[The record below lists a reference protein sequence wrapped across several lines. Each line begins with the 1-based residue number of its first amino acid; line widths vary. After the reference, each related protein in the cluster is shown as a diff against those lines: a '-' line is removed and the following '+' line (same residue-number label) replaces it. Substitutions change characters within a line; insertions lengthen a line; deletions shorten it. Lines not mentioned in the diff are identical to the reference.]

1 MSAAEFGLDDVAP
14 QFRKHVA
21 PDAPE
26 KLKRMA
32 AKGVIPM
39 PPAEQIKVLYLL
51 SRDPAEEIAA
61 TAKETTG
68 ELPDRLLSA
77 TLRGDL
83 PPAILDFLAESLAG
97 KPQYEELVLLNA
109 NTSDATFVR
118 LAAQVDEKLL
128 EIVADNQLRLLREP
142 APADLHLRLARAY
155 LSVHYRAQAVQALRA
170 GAQVEPDH
178 PGIHDTFVTLGI
190 RRRPVLPFLRRGN
203 PVNKYLGLLRHRLFP
218 QTTEVK

>member
-1 MSAAEFGLDDVAP
+1 MATGTLPPDARRAFDRGLEALGRDDPQAAVDELGEAFQAATGDPQVMSAYGLAL
-14 QFRKHVA
+14 A
-21 PDAPE
+21 LA
-26 KLKRMA
+26 
-32 AKGVIPM
+32 G
-39 PPAEQIKVLYLL
+39 
-51 SRDPAEEIAA
+51 
-61 TAKETTG
+61 
-68 ELPDRLLSA
+68 PDRL
-77 TLRGDL
+77 RGVAL
-83 PPAILDFLAESLAG
+83 CETAI
-97 KPQYEELVLLNA
+97 
-109 NTSDATFVR
+109 R
-118 LAAQVDEKLL
+118 
-128 EIVADNQLRLLREP
+128 RLREP